1 MRRTPLSSAVATATA
16 TATATV
22 AITITI
28 TVIITVTA
36 GCGAID
42 KAIDCVNT
50 AQAIGAAVDNLGK
63 AVGNATDNPAQAD
76 QALNDIDTQLSTLKS
91 KTGNAD
97 LSKAVDHLNKAVDN
111 VRSALKDGDDTPDIS
126 GVTEAANEIG
136 KVCTP

>member
-1 MRRTPLSSAVATATA
+1 MRRTMLALATAA
-16 TATATV
+16 LAV
-22 AITITI
+22 
-28 TVIITVTA
+28 TVTA

-50 AQAIGAAVDNLGK
+50 ADAIGSSVSDLGR

-76 QALNDIDTQLSTLKS
+76 QALDDIDKELSALKN

-97 LSKAVDHLNKAVDN
+97 LSKAVGDLDKAVDN
-111 VRSALKDGDDTPDIS
+111 VRTAIKNGDNTPDIT
-126 GVTEAANEIG
+126 GVTDAAKEVG